1 MGHQYIVGK
10 EEKKKGG
17 GGWERGGEGRV
28 VCAQKM
34 FILISPFLKR
44 RVKVG
49 HGKIKKTVACC
60 RALNFG
66 HSLAFSGVL
75 ILLLFRHEN
84 VRRGRIPT
92 NVAAATQSID
102 NNISTTSQYS

>member
-1 MGHQYIVGK
+1 MNGVQTCSGTWR
-10 EEKKKGG
+10 GLG
-17 GGWERGGEGRV
+17 ERGLGERGEGLVPKKRYININH
-28 VCAQKM
+28 AFFYK
-34 FILISPFLKR
+34 KR

-92 NVAAATQSID
+92 NVAAATQ
-102 NNISTTSQYS
+102 